1 MLYQLDEVQYGEMK
15 KSVGKHHEDNFRTS
29 WPRGQGASPCSFHSM
44 IIEHQF
50 LSQVCKLSV
59 HRWCCKYHCTSA
71 NWWWIEYSVAKDF
84 LLESAWVVKV
94 RLWICCCFLDLWDFP
109 ALDDIWRPST
119 FAWLHSNDTGAL
131 RGPKVWSTL
140 RLCWRTMGSSQLSN
154 FPSPFGEVHVPHMF
168 KIYVE
173 LPLQLVAMLS
183 LWSCSFCR
191 TSSGGSHDV
200 GLETDVQNVMIYN
213 DLYIYIIILHLQI
226 HCHWFVWKFIC
237 R

>member
-15 KSVGKHHEDNFRTS
+15 KTVGKHHEDNFRTS

-109 ALDDIWRPST
+109 ALDDIWGPST
-119 FAWLHSNDTGAL
+119 FAWLHSDDTGAL

-140 RLCWRTMGSSQLSN
+140 RLCWRTMGSSQLPIYFPIELSIPFWRSPCSPHVQDLCRASATAGGNVESVILQFLQN
-154 FPSPFGEVHVPHMF
+154 F
-168 KIYVE
+168 
-173 LPLQLVAMLS
+173 LWWLS
-183 LWSCSFCR
+183 RCR
-191 TSSGGSHDV
+191 AWDWCT
-200 GLETDVQNVMIYN
+200 
-213 DLYIYIIILHLQI
+213 
-226 HCHWFVWKFIC
+226 
-237 R
+237 